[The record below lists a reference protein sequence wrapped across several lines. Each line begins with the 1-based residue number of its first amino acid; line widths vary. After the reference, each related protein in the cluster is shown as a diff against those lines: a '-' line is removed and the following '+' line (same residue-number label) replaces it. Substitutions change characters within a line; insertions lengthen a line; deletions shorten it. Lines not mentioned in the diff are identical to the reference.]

1 MTNRVDILTRLESA
15 CNGACTCPSWAPA
28 DEHKPTCRYRVLNEA
43 IEHITDQAATI
54 ANHVKITANDAATIA
69 ELRLQIRDAQ
79 EDAGNYRTSAEA
91 EIAQLRER
99 ERQLKDLLTEVSR
112 RFRDTPGGNS
122 LVARIERAIGQPTET
137 GNG

>member
-1 MTNRVDILTRLESA
+1 MSEITTKLEDA
-15 CNGACTCPSWAPA
+15 CIASCECVTKTPDFQYHDAECL
-28 DEHKPTCRYRVLNEA
+28 YRVLNEA
-43 IEHITDQAATI
+43 IEHIADQAATI

-122 LVARIERAIGQPTET
+122 LVARIERAIRQPKQT